1 MSFRSLATLNILV
14 GGTWLPIGESLH
26 VMIGQKRKR
35 KGISLYPEKSVH
47 FLRFSDFP
55 HVSLSQTS
63 PCLLLRVYA
72 ITAHPANIS
81 QIHTGNG
88 SWRGEGGGEGQECLQ
103 EAEKR
108 KMGGGEGCSG
118 MKASAMM
125 LHRGKRRCQ
134 NKTLSLLVTDIF
146 RQFHRL
152 KLDKHRGLVWLEGN
166 RLR

>member
-14 GGTWLPIGESLH
+14 GGTWLPTGESLH
-26 VMIGQKRKR
+26 VMIGQKRKRKR

-88 SWRGEGGGEGQECLQ
+88 SWRGEGGGGRAGMLAGVREKEDGGRGGVFWDESECYDAAQ
-103 EAEKR
+103 R
-108 KMGGGEGCSG
+108 KKKMS
-118 MKASAMM
+118 K
-125 LHRGKRRCQ
+125 
-134 NKTLSLLVTDIF
+134 
-146 RQFHRL
+146 
-152 KLDKHRGLVWLEGN
+152 
-166 RLR
+166 

>member
-1 MSFRSLATLNILV
+1 MAAYWRKPACHDWAKKKKKKKRDFTVPREISPFSEVFWFSSRLSLSNI
-14 GGTWLPIGESLH
+14 TMPIAESLCH
-26 VMIGQKRKR
+26 NSTPCQ
-35 KGISLYPEKSVH
+35 H
-47 FLRFSDFP
+47 FTDSYRQWELE
-55 HVSLSQTS
+55 
-63 PCLLLRVYA
+63 
-72 ITAHPANIS
+72 
-81 QIHTGNG
+81 G
-88 SWRGEGGGEGQECLQ
+88 GGGEGQECLQ
-103 EAEKR
+103 ESEKR